1 MKNTLYHQLYEK
13 LKKQIIEG
21 QFQEGDKFYS
31 KRQLSKHLSI
41 SQTTVEHAYQLL
53 LDEGYIYSRPRS
65 GYYVSEIESLTILN
79 TQPIHSLF
87 DDDSYKPKTSDE
99 TYDYA
104 FNLDEIDTKHFPI
117 ELFRKYSKDL
127 YDKTH
132 SNKLLRGHFQGEL
145 HLRFQL
151 AFYLFTNRGVI
162 CDPNQIIIG
171 SSTEQLVNQLVDLLY
186 TSTFIIE
193 KPSYPPIK
201 NILDKKQVEY
211 EQIEVEYNGINVD
224 EVIKSQKNIVYIT
237 PSHQFPTGYVMDLK
251 KRTQLIQWAQEKEE
265 RFIIEDDYDSEF
277 RYFGKPIPAIQGL
290 YSRGE
295 KVIYISTFS
304 KSIFPSC
311 RVAYMVLPYSIMKK
325 YHSQNHIEGNTV
337 PVHMQNLIA
346 MFISSGGFERH
357 LNKMRRI
364 YRRKLTYILNRL
376 KPYKEQLDIQGA
388 ETGMHFTITVKNGL
402 TLQKCLDRANKVNLK
417 LQVYNFDDDQD
428 YKKTPKFILGF
439 GGIDDDAL
447 KPHVD
452 ALIKSLIIK

>member
-21 QFQEGDKFYS
+21 QFKEGDKFYS

-65 GYYVSEIESLTILN
+65 GYFVSEIESLTILN
-79 TQPIHSLF
+79 NQPIPSLF
-87 DDDSYKPKTSDE
+87 DDDSYKPKASDE
-99 TYDYA
+99 AYDYA

-127 YDKTH
+127 YDTNH
-132 SNKLLRGHFQGEL
+132 LNQLRRGHFQGEL

-211 EQIEVEYNGINVD
+211 EQIEVEDNGINVD

-237 PSHQFPTGYVMDLK
+237 PSHQFPTGYVM
-251 KRTQLIQWAQEKEE
+251 
-265 RFIIEDDYDSEF
+265 
-277 RYFGKPIPAIQGL
+277 
-290 YSRGE
+290 
-295 KVIYISTFS
+295 
-304 KSIFPSC
+304 
-311 RVAYMVLPYSIMKK
+311 
-325 YHSQNHIEGNTV
+325 
-337 PVHMQNLIA
+337 
-346 MFISSGGFERH
+346 
-357 LNKMRRI
+357 
-364 YRRKLTYILNRL
+364 
-376 KPYKEQLDIQGA
+376 
-388 ETGMHFTITVKNGL
+388 
-402 TLQKCLDRANKVNLK
+402 
-417 LQVYNFDDDQD
+417 
-428 YKKTPKFILGF
+428 
-439 GGIDDDAL
+439 
-447 KPHVD
+447 
-452 ALIKSLIIK
+452 